1 MAEIE
6 YRELQRRFPGQY
18 IAQRDGEV
26 VANAETYDELRRQLQ
41 ERSAE
46 SQGLI
51 IEFVEPPDSVA
62 VY

>member
-1 MAEIE
+1 MAEID
-6 YRELQRRFPGQY
+6 YRELQRRYPGQF

-26 VANAETYDELRRQLQ
+26 VANAETYDELRRQL
-41 ERSAE
+41 RDRATG
-46 SQGLI
+46 SQGLV